1 MPRKLI
7 VMGLLA
13 VLAACSGEKA
23 GEPPATQTSGALT
36 YYGDVLPIFE
46 QHCLECHQQGG
57 IAPFRLD
64 QYYEAKLQAGAVLD
78 ATRGRV
84 MPPWAATSDGS
95 CQNFSHSLAL
105 ADDDRETIAQWV
117 TGGAA
122 EGTPRSIELPSR
134 PALDG
139 ATEFPTP
146 VFSPVAQ
153 GGDLAE
159 FDEYR
164 CFLVDP
170 GIADVRY
177 ITGYDVVPGTPS
189 VIHHVLVNIVD
200 PDAASDMDGMTNG
213 EVMAA
218 LHAQSP
224 DRDGWPC
231 FGMAGDGVHVE
242 SVPVVWAPGQG
253 VVEYPGDSGV
263 PLVPG
268 RRLVVQVHYNLADNP
283 GTVTD
288 QTIVRLRLTS
298 AVPNVGIVVLEDQL
312 LNTLFQGTPYALE
325 PGKPSVTYSWQTH
338 VSDYFGDLS
347 DVKLYGLMPHMHQR
361 GHKFRMNVGPSNDL
375 ACGMDV
381 QSWDFH
387 WQHMYFYSQPLAVT
401 PDSQIN
407 VTCDFDT
414 STDTTPVLPGWGT
427 RNEMC
432 LAAMYFVVP
441 AAELAP

>member
-1 MPRKLI
+1 MIRKLML
-7 VMGLLA
+7 MGSLA
-13 VLAACSGEKA
+13 VLGACSSEK
-23 GEPPATQTSGALT
+23 PAPGVKSTSSALT
-36 YYGDVLPIFE
+36 YYGDALPIFE
-46 QHCLECHQQGG
+46 QHCLQCHQDGG

-64 QYYEAKLQAGAVLD
+64 QYAEAKVQAGAIVAALQSHE
-78 ATRGRV
+78 

-105 ADDDRETIAQWV
+105 PDADRETITQWA
-117 TGGAA
+117 TSGAA
-122 EGTPRSIELPSR
+122 AGTPRAVELPSR
-134 PALDG
+134 PSLAD

-146 VFSPVAQ
+146 MFSPVAQ

-164 CFLVDP
+164 CFSIDP
-170 GIADVRY
+170 GFDDVRF

-200 PDAASDMDGMTNG
+200 PDAESDMAGMTNG
-213 EVMAA
+213 EVMDA

-231 FGMAGDGVHVE
+231 FGMAGDGVNVE

-253 VVEYPGDSGV
+253 MVEFPGESGV
-263 PLVPG
+263 PIVPG

-283 GTVTD
+283 GAITD
-288 QTIVRLRLTS
+288 QTVVQLRLAPSVT
-298 AVPNVGIVVLEDQL
+298 NVGLMVLDDQL
-312 LNTLFQGTPYALE
+312 LDTLFENKPYALE
-325 PGKPSVTYSWQTH
+325 PGKTSVKYNWQSH
-338 VSDYFGDLS
+338 VSDYFGDLAN
-347 DVKLYGLMPHMHQR
+347 VKLYGVMPHMHQR
-361 GHKFRMNVGPSNDL
+361 GHKFRMNVGPDN
-375 ACGMDV
+375 APTCGMDV

-387 WQHMYFYSQPLAVT
+387 WQHMYFYSQPLDVT
-401 PDSQIN
+401 PDTKLD

-414 STDTTPVLPGWGT
+414 SGDTDPVLPGWGT

-432 LAAMYFVVP
+432 LAAMYYVVP
-441 AAELAP
+441 AAELAQ

>member
-7 VMGLLA
+7 VLGTLALLG
-13 VLAACSGEKA
+13 ACSSDKSPA
-23 GEPPATQTSGALT
+23 PPVTSTTSPLT
-36 YYGDVLPIFE
+36 YYGDALPIFE
-46 QHCLECHQQGG
+46 QHCLECHQNGG

-64 QYYEAKLQAGAVLD
+64 QHADAKMQAGAVVAALQS
-78 ATRGRV
+78 RE

-105 ADDDRETIAQWV
+105 ADEDRETLTQWA
-117 TGGAA
+117 TSGAA
-122 EGTPRSIELPSR
+122 EGTPRAVELPSR
-134 PALDG
+134 PSLAD
-139 ATEFPTP
+139 ATDFATP
-146 VFSPVAQ
+146 LFSPVAQ

-164 CFLVDP
+164 CFLLDP
-170 GIADVRY
+170 GIDEVRY

-200 PDAASDMDGMTNG
+200 PDAESDTDGMTNG

-231 FGMAGDGVHVE
+231 LGGAGDNVSVE

-253 VVEYPGDSGV
+253 MVEYPGESGV

-268 RRLVVQVHYNLADNP
+268 RRLVVQVHYNLAGNP
-283 GTVTD
+283 GAITD
-288 QTIVRLRLTS
+288 QSIVRLRLAPS
-298 AVPNVGIVVLEDQL
+298 VPNVGIVVLEDQL
-312 LNTLFQGTPYALE
+312 LNTLFQDTPYALE
-325 PGKPSVTYSWQTH
+325 PGKPSVKYSWQTH
-338 VSDYFGDLS
+338 VSDYFGDLT
-347 DVKLYGLMPHMHQR
+347 DVKLYGVMPHMHQR
-361 GHKFRMNVGPSNDL
+361 GHKFHMNVSAGASPT
-375 ACGMDV
+375 CGMDV
-381 QSWDFH
+381 QQWDFH
-387 WQHMYFYSQPLAVT
+387 WQHMYFYSQPLDVT
-401 PDSQIN
+401 PDTKLD

-414 STDTTPVLPGWGT
+414 SSDTAPVLPGWGT

-441 AAELAP
+441 AAELEQ